1 MANFEN
7 RWEQDRMEIKNNTIT
22 ILKQYN
28 HNILKQEQ
36 NLDTPEQRKRNI
48 LTKLLPKLNYEE

>member
-1 MANFEN
+1 
-7 RWEQDRMEIKNNTIT
+7 MEIKNNTIT

-36 NLDTPEQRKRNI
+36 NLDTPKQLKQDI
-48 LTKLLPKLNYEE
+48 LTKLLPKLNYKE